1 MSRIILNQIALQKI
15 KVISETKKYF
25 LLQPSSAAAPSTSN
39 YGITPP
45 TYTQTGYSGWSD
57 TEPSYTVGDERVL
70 YELTETIYSDR
81 TWNYST
87 PTISSSYKAAKEAY
101 NKVIQAEEDIQDF
114 VDLGLKQGYIW
125 DNPTSKP
132 ASGTI
137 PVYPAGSYIASG
149 ILSGGTRSIN
159 RSNSNTYGLNT
170 WISTG
175 GINLRYNAI
184 DLMKLTTSNLFF
196 YYPSTS
202 TQQKK
207 AISLGTNGTV
217 NSLAFYGFN
226 NDNKTMELTNNA
238 LTFYNPSN
246 GVVPLATL
254 NANGL
259 VLSKGGITVDTV
271 GSNDGMYISSENLGS
286 AIPSLVPTPSSG
298 TSKTNWRAVIGSKF
312 GVDSEGNL
320 YANEAHIN
328 GAITA
333 TSLTIGSGATVSGL
347 STSNI
352 NGMSN
357 YALQSSLDSEITQR
371 KAVYAVS
378 TTGATT
384 AAKTTESGTPS
395 GFVLYNGATVT
406 VKFNSANSTTTPTL
420 NVNGTGAK
428 TIKSYTGAALTAAE
442 YTWPAGAAITF
453 TYDGSYWRMQ
463 DSGALQAKADA
474 AASASSA
481 SSSASAAS
489 SSASSAS
496 TSASS
501 ASNSATSASNS
512 ASTAST
518 KATEA
523 SNSAS
528 TASSKASAASTSATN
543 AANSASAA
551 STSATNAS
559 NSADAAASSASD
571 ASDSADA
578 AAGSASTA
586 SSKATAAANSA
597 TSASNSASSAS
608 SSATAA
614 SNSASS
620 ASSSATTATNKANA
634 ASTSATNAANSA
646 TAASGSATSA
656 ANSATAASNS
666 ATSASNSAT
675 AASKSATAAAEV
687 MGGFTILWNYSAFG
701 TATAGDTFICG
712 FDPATGTK
720 SDGNGWVKWNGTK
733 RTITKQQVNPGTI
746 VPYNIPIY
754 IVCRLSSATATTGTN
769 YMVWYNAGW
778 KYAACPSPTAVGGS
792 WTWTDN
798 RDIIL
803 GSFVETGANEVLTEC
818 ELFNPPWTSKQITTN
833 TTTPTSY
840 IMDTNSNKGIKVRP
854 KDSSGNDFL
863 QMNSDAIEFFKNSTT
878 ASAMRLTDNSFRLGL
893 EAGNHTTINTN
904 GLHIWAGTESTAD
917 NEVALFGST
926 TRIGKD
932 INGHSRIFIDPS
944 SSQSGITNIFR
955 VVSKNNKDAH
965 QIILDDHNL
974 SNNVPVSI
982 HTYYFADGIGSS
994 SDPLTTTS
1002 RTSTPATFVIDEMD
1016 EIPNGQQF
1024 KIEVLLT
1031 TYKKSSKL
1039 SYGVPES
1046 CVFTFT
1052 KGSSETM
1059 NWGLDAFDTVL
1070 YTVKM
1075 EYTTPKTFK
1084 LTVTA
1089 ELASATSG
1097 VSYWLS
1103 NSTICALYHTQQ
1115 ELVPVHKMHGDVYLH
1130 SGGLGRTYIGLESII
1145 NESVGQAVYGNDADL
1160 HNTLLSY
1167 GWTHGRASDFDLKEL
1182 LYDLICTVPIGTI
1195 EMYGGSTL
1203 PTGWLF
1209 CYGQPVNRSTYS
1221 ALFEVIG
1228 TSFGAGDGSTTF
1240 NLPDLSGRF
1249 PLGVGNGTAAGHTNH
1264 KLNDKGGNEDAIIP
1278 HHRHGHNGEN
1288 AAASSANASHTH
1300 ATGSGTHYMYRDT
1313 DGASS
1318 TRSAVGGSGK
1328 YTWTSGS
1335 ASGFLSSTNT
1345 ASASAAHS
1353 HSLAGYTAYAGSSNV
1368 PTTGANMPPY
1378 IGLRFII
1385 YTGLNRKDSGD
1396 QIE

>member
-57 TEPSYTVGDERVL
+57 TEPFYTVGDERVL
-70 YELTETIYSDR
+70 YELTETIYSDN
-81 TWNYST
+81 TWDYST
-87 PTISSSYKAAKEAY
+87 PTVSSSYEAAKEAY
-101 NKVIQAEEDIQDF
+101 NEAIQAEEDIQDF

-125 DNPTSKP
+125 DNPTSKS
-132 ASGTI
+132 ASGTV
-137 PVYPAGSYIASG
+137 PAYPAGSYIASG
-149 ILSGGTRSIN
+149 TLSGGTRSIN

-246 GVVPLATL
+246 GTDKLATL
-254 NANGL
+254 NTSGL
-259 VLSKGGITVDTV
+259 ILSKGGIEG
-271 GSNDGMYISSENLGS
+271 GSSTSGNGYIYLSTEDKAGITINGH
-286 AIPSLVPTPSSG
+286 TPG
-298 TSKTNWRAVIGSKF
+298 TNNPKWRAVIGSKF

-320 YANEAHIN
+320 YASNAEIS
-328 GAITA
+328 GKITA

-352 NGMSN
+352 SGMNN

-489 SSASSAS
+489 SSANSAS
-496 TSASS
+496 TSASN

-528 TASSKASAASTSATN
+528 TASTKASTASTSATN

-551 STSATNAS
+551 SASATNAS

-586 SSKATAAANSA
+586 SSKATAA
-597 TSASNSASSAS
+597 SN
-608 SSATAA
+608 SATAA

-620 ASSSATTATNKANA
+620 ASNSATTATNKANA
-634 ASTSATNAANSA
+634 ASESATNAANSA

-675 AASKSATAAAEV
+675 AASNSATAAAEV

-701 TATAGDTFICG
+701 TATAGDAFICG

-720 SDGNGWVKWNGTK
+720 SDGNGWIKWNSTK

-840 IMDTNSNKGIKVRP
+840 IMDTDSNKGITVKP

-863 QMNSDAIEFFKNSTT
+863 QMNSTAIEFFRNSTT

-893 EAGNHTTINTN
+893 EAGNHTTVDTN
-904 GLHIWAGTESTAD
+904 GLHVWAGTESTAT
-917 NEVALFGST
+917 NEIALFSSTARIGKTNNSRFLLNANSLQAYNSSNTKYFEVSANGMTYGSNTVASTAYADGKASAAEANASYSVEIQVTTINYINNSATLVAIPYYQGST
-926 TRIGKD
+926 TMPG
-932 INGHSRIFIDPS
+932 GV
-944 SSQSGITNIFR
+944 T
-955 VVSKNNKDAH
+955 
-965 QIILDDHNL
+965 L
-974 SNNVPVSI
+974 
-982 HTYYFADGIGSS
+982 TY
-994 SDPLTTTS
+994 T
-1002 RTSTPATFVIDEMD
+1002 
-1016 EIPNGQQF
+1016 
-1024 KIEVLLT
+1024 
-1031 TYKKSSKL
+1031 
-1039 SYGVPES
+1039 
-1046 CVFTFT
+1046 
-1052 KGSSETM
+1052 
-1059 NWGLDAFDTVL
+1059 W
-1070 YTVKM
+1070 
-1075 EYTTPKTFK
+1075 
-1084 LTVTA
+1084 
-1089 ELASATSG
+1089 
-1097 VSYWLS
+1097 
-1103 NSTICALYHTQQ
+1103 
-1115 ELVPVHKMHGDVYLH
+1115 
-1130 SGGLGRTYIGLESII
+1130 
-1145 NESVGQAVYGNDADL
+1145 
-1160 HNTLLSY
+1160 
-1167 GWTHGRASDFDLKEL
+1167 
-1182 LYDLICTVPIGTI
+1182 
-1195 EMYGGSTL
+1195 
-1203 PTGWLF
+1203 
-1209 CYGQPVNRSTYS
+1209 
-1221 ALFEVIG
+1221 
-1228 TSFGAGDGSTTF
+1228 
-1240 NLPDLSGRF
+1240 
-1249 PLGVGNGTAAGHTNH
+1249 
-1264 KLNDKGGNEDAIIP
+1264 
-1278 HHRHGHNGEN
+1278 
-1288 AAASSANASHTH
+1288 
-1300 ATGSGTHYMYRDT
+1300 YRD
-1313 DGASS
+1313 S
-1318 TRSAVGGSGK
+1318 V
-1328 YTWTSGS
+1328 
-1335 ASGFLSSTNT
+1335 SSTNIVGSNSNT
-1345 ASASAAHS
+1345 LQVTNTDTMGLDHS
-1353 HSLAGYTAYAGSSNV
+1353 
-1368 PTTGANMPPY
+1368 Y
-1378 IGLRFII
+1378 ICVI
-1385 YTGLNRKDSGD
+1385 S
-1396 QIE
+1396 